1 MLLFSVLLWVL
12 WGFKK
17 QQKQL
22 ATIGCKL
29 FFKTKNKKNYH
40 KQNLIN
46 KMDNPLVT
54 PDLGLIVWTTV
65 VFCILLFLL
74 AKFAWRP
81 ILNAVKQREQSIEEA
96 LNKAEEAKKEM
107 AQLQSANEDLLK
119 EARAE
124 RDEML
129 KEARTLKD
137 KIIAEAKA
145 KAGEDADRIIASAR
159 ESIQHEKMA
168 AVTELK
174 NQVAVLSIEIAEK
187 ILKQEL
193 SSEAKQSSMI
203 SSVVDD
209 IQLN

>member
-1 MLLFSVLLWVL
+1 MEKLINEFSVGLFFWQTLLF
-12 WGFKK
+12 
-17 QQKQL
+17 
-22 ATIGCKL
+22 
-29 FFKTKNKKNYH
+29 
-40 KQNLIN
+40 
-46 KMDNPLVT
+46 LV
-54 PDLGLIVWTTV
+54 
-65 VFCILLFLL
+65 LLFLL
-74 AKFAWRP
+74 KKYAWKP
-81 ILNAVKQREQSIEEA
+81 ILNAVNEREKSIEDA

-107 AQLQSANEDLLK
+107 AELKSANEDLLK
-119 EARAE
+119 EARVE
-124 RDEML
+124 RDEIL

-137 KIIAEAKA
+137 KIIAEAKT
-145 KAGEDADRIIASAR
+145 KANEDAERIVASAR

-203 SSVVDD
+203 SSVVNE

>member
-1 MLLFSVLLWVL
+1 
-12 WGFKK
+12 
-17 QQKQL
+17 
-22 ATIGCKL
+22 
-29 FFKTKNKKNYH
+29 
-40 KQNLIN
+40 
-46 KMDNPLVT
+46 MDNPLVT
-54 PDLGLIVWTTV
+54 PDLGLIVWTTI

-74 AKFAWRP
+74 AKFAWKP

-96 LNKAEEAKKEM
+96 LNKAEDAKKEM

>member
-1 MLLFSVLLWVL
+1 MEKLINEFSVGLFFWQTLLF
-12 WGFKK
+12 
-17 QQKQL
+17 
-22 ATIGCKL
+22 
-29 FFKTKNKKNYH
+29 
-40 KQNLIN
+40 
-46 KMDNPLVT
+46 LV
-54 PDLGLIVWTTV
+54 
-65 VFCILLFLL
+65 LLFLL
-74 AKFAWRP
+74 KKYAWKP
-81 ILNAVKQREQSIEEA
+81 ILNAVNEREKSIEDA

-107 AQLQSANEDLLK
+107 AELVSANEDLLK
-119 EARAE
+119 EARVE
-124 RDEML
+124 RDEIL

-137 KIIAEAKA
+137 KIIAEAKT
-145 KAGEDADRIIASAR
+145 KANEDAERIVASAR

-203 SSVVDD
+203 SSVVNE

>member
-1 MLLFSVLLWVL
+1 
-12 WGFKK
+12 
-17 QQKQL
+17 
-22 ATIGCKL
+22 
-29 FFKTKNKKNYH
+29 
-40 KQNLIN
+40 
-46 KMDNPLVT
+46 MDNPLVT
-54 PDLGLIVWTTV
+54 PDLGLIVWTTI

-107 AQLQSANEDLLK
+107 AELVSANEDLLK
-119 EARAE
+119 EARIE

-137 KIIAEAKA
+137 KIIAEAKS
-145 KAGEDADRIIASAR
+145 KANEDAERIVASAR

-203 SSVVDD
+203 SSVVNE